1 MIALAFGMGEPRR
14 RVADRVSFAVPV
26 PTGLSIF
33 AHKCIENGHLFVS
46 IS

>member
-26 PTGLSIF
+26 PTRLSIF
-33 AHKCIENGHLFVS
+33 AHMCIENGHLFVS